1 MNKKERA
8 NIQST
13 IEEKKAQLAEKNA
26 TIKATEQQKKAQQKE
41 KEAIEAEINNLKK
54 KLNSETKDFENDLRK
69 KYREL
74 MSKVYK
80 PSGKKVTP
88 ACFRKIV
95 VKGRDGSYSELLN
108 SFKCSGFPAER
119 RRELY
124 RETSRIEF
132 SGEDGYL
139 IPLVKD
145 ALKKAGVIIL
155 EETPDNRMPIRDR
168 FFLTFV
174 YFRGI
179 LQTDSAAVGAAISFL
194 EKTPKD
200 MGIFKALFEA
210 DQEREETKQTAN
222 EEGD

>member
-1 MNKKERA
+1 LNKKERA
-8 NIQST
+8 DIQST

-54 KLNSETKDFENDLRK
+54 KLDSETKDFENDLRK
-69 KYREL
+69 KYRALLE
-74 MSKVYK
+74 KVYK
-80 PSGKKVTP
+80 RSGKKVTP
-88 ACFRKIV
+88 ACFKMIV
-95 VKGRDGSYSELLN
+95 VKDKHGDYSELFNLH
-108 SFKCSGFPAER
+108 KCDGFPVESR
-119 RRELY
+119 RGLY
-124 RETSRIEF
+124 SETSVIKLC
-132 SGEDGYL
+132 GEDGYL
-139 IPLVKD
+139 VSLVED
-145 ALKKAGVIIL
+145 AFKKAGVIIL

-179 LQTDSAAVGAAISFL
+179 LQTDSAAVGAAVSFL

-200 MGIFKALFEA
+200 KGIFKALFEA
-210 DQEREETKQTAN
+210 DQEREETKQTAK